1 MEEIRED
8 TEKWANVET
17 GGYFA
22 YSLAYDLG
30 KLEHLKEY
38 GVDLS
43 RI

>member
-1 MEEIRED
+1 MD
-8 TEKWANVET
+8 VWANVGT
-17 GGYFA
+17 GGFSA
-22 YSLAYDLG
+22 FQLAYDLG